1 MRSTMVLIV
10 ALGIMMLTSCSSKG
24 QGSGILA
31 GHIDIGPLQP
41 VARAGEPEPTPSPEV
56 YGAWQI
62 VVFNETGKREITQA
76 IINSSGD
83 YQVQLSMGT
92 YKVTA
97 EPISGGGLG
106 HQQIFTIEI
115 IRNKTTQL
123 DIAIDTGIR

>member
-1 MRSTMVLIV
+1 MVLIV

-31 GHIDIGPLQP
+31 GHVDIGPLQP

-56 YGAWQI
+56 YGTWQI
-62 VVFNETGKREITQA
+62 VVFNETGKREIAQA

-106 HQQIFTIEI
+106 QQQIYVVEI
-115 IRNKTTQL
+115 QNESVTKL
-123 DIAIDTGIR
+123 DLEIDTGIR

>member
-1 MRSTMVLIV
+1 MVLIV

-24 QGSGILA
+24 QGRGTLA
-31 GHIDIGPLQP
+31 GHVDIGPLQP

-106 HQQIFTIEI
+106 QHQIYVVEI
-115 IRNKTTQL
+115 QNESVTKL
-123 DIAIDTGIR
+123 DLEIDTGIR